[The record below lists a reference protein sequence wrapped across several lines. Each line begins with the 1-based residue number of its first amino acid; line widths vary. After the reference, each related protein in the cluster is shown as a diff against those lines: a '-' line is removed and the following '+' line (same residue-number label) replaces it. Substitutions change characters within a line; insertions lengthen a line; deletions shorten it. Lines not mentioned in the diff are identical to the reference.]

1 MTIQDARVFGLRV
14 VNRVRTLPLLVVLS
28 VVAGV
33 VALALLLAIGMAGP
47 PYQALFQGVTPA
59 QGGAIITQLQKLGI
73 PYRLEREGTTITVP
87 ASDIGFAR
95 LQLAVAGVPDTS
107 NGGAWKALETA
118 PMTTSQP
125 AVDAL
130 RLDAL
135 QDSLE
140 KTIESVSGA
149 TTVRV
154 MVALPPETPFLETQP
169 RAKASVVMAGVAQ
182 PDEALGL
189 AVAQLVSGG
198 VPGLAQQDVVVA
210 ANGGQILYPVS
221 SSLNTNGA
229 LQTQARIEAA
239 AEAKIRSLLAPLFG
253 GEQFRVAVS
262 ADVKFATKT
271 IRSVV
276 YGPNSYPTSEDTE
289 KSKQVGHPNV
299 AIGIPGALSNQP
311 PGPTTAPVN
320 PPTPPAAANGA
331 AAPGGQPGATPA
343 APAAPPEPVS
353 TTEKGQTRYDI
364 DETDSESHPAG
375 WEVAGITVSV
385 VVNKDAMAAT
395 TTDQVRQLIAA
406 TTALP
411 VKGINVTAA
420 PFVISSAPPV
430 ASNEPM
436 LPTLLRA
443 ALFVA
448 AALALLFGFLIPS
461 RRWMSRLTIS
471 TRPLPE
477 LLPLEQDD
485 PAVAAAQRSLQ
496 QAAERIRNTA
506 KNEPAAVARTL
517 QKWLEQTPA

>member
-1 MTIQDARVFGLRV
+1 MTIQDARALGLRV

-28 VVAGV
+28 ALAGLVA
-33 VALALLLAIGMAGP
+33 VALLVAIGMSGP
-47 PYQALFQGVTPA
+47 PYQALFQGLTPA

-73 PYRLEREGTTITVP
+73 PYRLEREGTIITVP

-107 NGGAWKALETA
+107 NGSSWKALENA

-140 KTIESVSGA
+140 KTIEVVSGA
-149 TTVRV
+149 TAVRV

-169 RAKASVVMAGVAQ
+169 RAKASVVMSGVAQ

-198 VPGLAQQDVVVA
+198 VPGLAQKDVVVA
-210 ANGGQILYPVS
+210 ANGGPILYPVS
-221 SSLNTNGA
+221 SNLNTNGA
-229 LQTQARIEAA
+229 LETQSRIEAGQ
-239 AEAKIRSLLAPLFG
+239 EAKIRSLLAPLFG
-253 GEQFRVAVS
+253 AEQFRVAVS

-320 PPTPPAAANGA
+320 PPAPAPNGPATPTGPT
-331 AAPGGQPGATPA
+331 GATPA

-364 DETDSESHPAG
+364 DVTDSESHPAG
-375 WEVAGITVSV
+375 WEVAGLTVSV
-385 VVNKDAMAAT
+385 VVNKDAMGAT
-395 TTDQVRQLIAA
+395 TTEQVHQLIAA

-411 VKGINVTAA
+411 VKGINVIAA
-420 PFVISSAPPV
+420 PFIASSAAPIP
-430 ASNEPM
+430 SHESM

-461 RRWMSRLTIS
+461 RRWMSRLTLAA
-471 TRPLPE
+471 RPLPE
-477 LLPLEQDD
+477 MLPIEQDD
-485 PAVAAAQRSLQ
+485 PQAAAAQRSLQ
-496 QAAERIRNTA
+496 QAVERIRSTA

>member
-1 MTIQDARVFGLRV
+1 MTIQDARAIGLRV
-14 VNRVRTLPLLVVLS
+14 VNRMRTLPLLVVLS
-28 VVAGV
+28 AVAGL
-33 VALALLLAIGMAGP
+33 VAIALLVAIGMSGP
-47 PYQALFQGVTPA
+47 PYQALFQGITPA

-73 PYRLEREGTTITVP
+73 PYRLEREGTIITVP
-87 ASDIGFAR
+87 ASDIGLAR
-95 LQLAVAGVPDTS
+95 LQLAAAGVPDAS
-107 NGGAWKALETA
+107 NGSSWKALENA

-140 KTIESVSGA
+140 KTIESISGA
-149 TTVRV
+149 TAVRV

-169 RAKASVVMAGVAQ
+169 RAKASVVMSGVAQ

-221 SSLNTNGA
+221 SNLNTNGA
-229 LQTQARIEAA
+229 LQTQSRIEAA
-239 AEAKIRSLLAPLFG
+239 EEAKIRSLLAPLFG
-253 GEQFRVAVS
+253 AEQFRVAVS

-311 PGPTTAPVN
+311 PGPTTAPLN
-320 PPTPPAAANGA
+320 PPTPATNAAP
-331 AAPGGQPGATPA
+331 APGGQPGATPP
-343 APAAPPEPVS
+343 APAPPEPVS

-375 WEVAGITVSV
+375 WEVSGLTVSV
-385 VVNKDAMAAT
+385 VVNKDAMATT
-395 TTDQVRQLIAA
+395 TTDQVHQLIAA
-406 TTALP
+406 ATALP
-411 VKGINVTAA
+411 VKAINITAA
-420 PFVISSAPPV
+420 PFVTSSAPPV
-430 ASNEPM
+430 PSHDSM

-461 RRWMSRLTIS
+461 RRWMSRLTITS
-471 TRPLPE
+471 HPVPEILPI
-477 LLPLEQDD
+477 EQQD
-485 PAVAAAQRSLQ
+485 PAAAAAQRSLQ
-496 QAAERIRNTA
+496 QAVERIRNTA

>member
-1 MTIQDARVFGLRV
+1 MTIQDARALGLRV
-14 VNRVRTLPLLVVLS
+14 VSRVRTLPLLVVLLA
-28 VVAGV
+28 VAGL
-33 VALALLLAIGMAGP
+33 VALALLVALGMSGP
-47 PYQALFQGVTPA
+47 PYQALFQGITPA

-73 PYRLEREGTTITVP
+73 PYRLEREGTIITVP
-87 ASDIGFAR
+87 ASDIGLAR
-95 LQLAVAGVPDTS
+95 LQLAAAGVPDAA
-107 NGGAWKALETA
+107 NGSSWKALENA

-149 TTVRV
+149 TAVRV
-154 MVALPPETPFLETQP
+154 MVALPAETPFLETQP
-169 RAKASVVMAGVAQ
+169 RAKASVVMSGVAQ

-198 VPGLAQQDVVVA
+198 VPGLAQKDVVVA
-210 ANGGQILYPVS
+210 ANGGQILYPIS
-221 SSLNTNGA
+221 SNLNTNGA
-229 LQTQARIEAA
+229 LETQSRIEAA
-239 AEAKIRSLLAPLFG
+239 EEAKIRSLLAPLFG
-253 GEQFRVAVS
+253 AEQFRVAVS

-289 KSKQVGHPNV
+289 KSKQVGHPNLAV
-299 AIGIPGALSNQP
+299 GIPGALSNQP
-311 PGPTTAPVN
+311 PGPTTAPLN
-320 PPTPPAAANGA
+320 PPAPTANAAPT
-331 AAPGGQPGATPA
+331 PGGQPGATPP

-353 TTEKGQTRYDI
+353 TTEKGQARYDI

-375 WEVAGITVSV
+375 WEVAGLTVSV
-385 VVNKDAMAAT
+385 VINKDAMAAT
-395 TTDQVRQLIAA
+395 TTDQVHQLIAA
-406 TTALP
+406 ATALP

-420 PFVISSAPPV
+420 PFVASSAPLVP
-430 ASNEPM
+430 SHESM

-443 ALFVA
+443 ILFVA

-477 LLPLEQDD
+477 MLPIEQDD
-485 PAVAAAQRSLQ
+485 PAAAAAQRSLQ
-496 QAAERIRNTA
+496 QAVERIRNTA
-506 KNEPAAVARTL
+506 KSEPAAVARTL